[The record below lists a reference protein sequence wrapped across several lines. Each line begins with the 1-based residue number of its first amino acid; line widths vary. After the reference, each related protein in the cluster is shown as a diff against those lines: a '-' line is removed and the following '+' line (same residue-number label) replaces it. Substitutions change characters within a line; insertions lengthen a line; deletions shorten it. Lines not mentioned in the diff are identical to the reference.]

1 MENLKEFETIKTL
14 MDFMVES
21 AESDHFYEGGAVLN
35 GQFIK
40 LYMDC
45 QKMEKFS
52 VEDFDMGPHIV
63 LMYNVYRVI
72 IPSEMEY
79 DIKEAIAEY
88 KK

>member
-1 MENLKEFETIKTL
+1 MENLKEFETIKAL

-40 LYMDC
+40 
-45 QKMEKFS
+45 
-52 VEDFDMGPHIV
+52 
-63 LMYNVYRVI
+63 YRVI

>member
-1 MENLKEFETIKTL
+1 MKELKEFETIKAL

-21 AESDHFYEGGAVLN
+21 AKSDHFYEGGAILQE
-35 GQFIK
+35 QFIEM
-40 LYMDC
+40 YMDC
-45 QKMEKFS
+45 QAINKFS